1 MDNFMRKIA
10 LNNLNIFHI
19 KCTRGIYNERLFKCI
34 LNNINQYTEE
44 DINWMKEFVNS
55 SNELIGTGCL
65 EILCNAGFNV
75 SEFSECI
82 KDNENN
88 RQWCYKFIELA
99 EKQNDPESLLFFIEE
114 NGFYLNRAILALKR
128 NKQESYLTT
137 LMLSDNINLVKA
149 IMRIIGNEK

>member
-1 MDNFMRKIA
+1 MDNSMRKIA

-19 KCTRGIYNERLFKCI
+19 KCTRGIYNDRLFKYVLGN
-34 LNNINQYTEE
+34 LNQFTET

-55 SNELIGTGCL
+55 QNELIGTGCL
-65 EILCNAGFNV
+65 EILCNSGIKV
-75 SEFSECI
+75 SEFSKYVQE
-82 KDNENN
+82 NENN

-128 NKQESYLTT
+128 NKQEAYLTT
-137 LMLSDNINLVKA
+137 LMLSENENLAKA
-149 IMRIIGNEK
+149 VMRIAENEK